1 MIKKIL
7 FKIFNKIV
15 AFFGKIGINKKT
27 PGALWVY
34 NLLFR
39 LLWPHKSVIEIQG
52 SKMYINVRNENLTIS
67 KTLQDYASKKIHEPA
82 TTNLFKKIL
91 KKGDIVVDLGANI
104 GYFTLLAARLVGE
117 KGKVYAFEP
126 EPVNFK
132 FLKKNIE
139 LNNYS
144 QAEAYQMAVAEKSGK
159 TRLYICNYDS
169 GHHTINQFNGIK
181 DYSRGREVEKKWI
194 EVETTSLDKFLEG
207 REKRVDLIKMDIEGA
222 EPLALSGMDKTLRE
236 NKNLKMIIEF
246 FPLLIRKMGCSPEE
260 FIRKLMEVYKFSI
273 FVIPGD
279 YNAKGDKLIE
289 IKSLKDIL
297 SLCQNKEDHLNLY
310 VKR

>member
-7 FKIFNKIV
+7 FKIFNKIAV
-15 AFFGKIGINKKT
+15 LFHRIGINEKT

-34 NLLFR
+34 NFLFR
-39 LLWPHKSVIEIQG
+39 SLWPHKNIIEVQG
-52 SKMYINVRNENLTIS
+52 SKMYINVRGENLAIGR
-67 KTLQDYASKKIHEPA
+67 TLQSYASKKIHEPA
-82 TTNLFKKIL
+82 TTNLFKKLL
-91 KKGDIVVDLGANI
+91 KKGDVVIDLGANI

-117 KGKVYAFEP
+117 RGRVYAFEP

-144 QAEAYQMAVAEKSGK
+144 QVEAYQMAVAEKSGK
-159 TRLYICNYDS
+159 TRLYICSYDS

-222 EPLALSGMDKTLRE
+222 EPMALSGMDKTLKE
-236 NKNLKMIIEF
+236 NTNLKMIIEF
-246 FPLLIRKMGCSPEE
+246 FPLLIRKMGFSPEE
-260 FIRKLMEVYKFSI
+260 FIQKLLEVYKFSI
-273 FVIPGD
+273 FIIPGD
-279 YNAKGDKLIE
+279 YDAKTEKLIE
-289 IKSLKDIL
+289 IKNSQDLL
-297 SLCQNKEDHLNLY
+297 SLCKNKEDHLNLY
-310 VKR
+310 VRR